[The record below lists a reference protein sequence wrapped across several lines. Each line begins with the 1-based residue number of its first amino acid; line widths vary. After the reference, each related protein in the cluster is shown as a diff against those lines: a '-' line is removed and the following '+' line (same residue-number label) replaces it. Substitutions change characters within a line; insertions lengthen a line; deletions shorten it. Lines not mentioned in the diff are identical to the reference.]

1 MTLYGLQLK
10 KQSLKRWV
18 NNMFKMIIG
27 KAVAKHGL
35 IPLLI
40 KVGDIAVK
48 VTKTKKDDVAWAKV
62 KKVLKTL

>member
-1 MTLYGLQLK
+1 
-10 KQSLKRWV
+10 
-18 NNMFKMIIG
+18 MIIA

-48 VTKTKKDDVAWAKV
+48 VTKTKKDEKAWAKIKEV
-62 KKVLKTL
+62 IDATI

>member
-1 MTLYGLQLK
+1 
-10 KQSLKRWV
+10 
-18 NNMFKMIIG
+18 MFKMIIA

-48 VTKTKKDDVAWAKV
+48 VTKTKKDDKAWAKI
-62 KKVLKTL
+62 KKVISKL